1 MEKIEVAIAD
11 DNERMIHMLGS
22 MIESDNELEL
32 VGQADNGKD
41 IYDIIKEKEPDVVL
55 LDIIMPKEDGLT
67 VMERINRDDSMKKHP
82 VFIVV
87 SAVSQERITE
97 DAFNLG
103 AYYYIL
109 KPFDNDMVLRRI
121 KNLKHGVRGSVPG
134 REIQLGACDAAFG
147 TQSGNGRN
155 KCNP

>member
-121 KNLKHGVRGSVPG
+121 KNLEAWSAWQCPPTG
-134 REIQLGACDAAFG
+134 R
-147 TQSGNGRN
+147 
-155 KCNP
+155 